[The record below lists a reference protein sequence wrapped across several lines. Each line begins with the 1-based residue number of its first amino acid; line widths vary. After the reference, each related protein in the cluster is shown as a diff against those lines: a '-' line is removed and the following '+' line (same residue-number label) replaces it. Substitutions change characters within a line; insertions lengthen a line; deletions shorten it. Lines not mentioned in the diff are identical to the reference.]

1 MIYYLYI
8 IIIEVRRFVMEIL
21 NIIGEILGVLIKI
34 TEFITPVINADNIAA
49 IINGINGLLAG
60 I

>member
-1 MIYYLYI
+1 MIYCLYI
-8 IIIEVRRFVMEIL
+8 IIKVRRFVMEIL

>member
-1 MIYYLYI
+1 MIYCLY

>member
-1 MIYYLYI
+1 
-8 IIIEVRRFVMEIL
+8 MEIL